1 MNTRTTDNG
10 QFVVCELPL
19 CGLHREIN
27 LDHDMMEF
35 WSTVD
40 FNREDVPEVDSVY
53 DKHAEDMEHRYD
65 VNPDHYNFMDA
76 VSDKDRLHEDLM
88 NLVKTIKDAWLQD

>member
-1 MNTRTTDNG
+1 MTHSYDG
-10 QFVVCELPL
+10 QYVVCELPL

-40 FNREDVPEVDSVY
+40 FKREDVPWVDSVY
-53 DKHAEDMEHRYD
+53 DKIKQDLEERYEVWCSTGYD
-65 VNPDHYNFMDA
+65 PVFMDV
-76 VSDKDRLHEDLM
+76 VSDKDALHEDLM
-88 NLVKTIKDAWLQD
+88 NLVKMIKGAWL